1 MSNLTIDNSN
11 YLKYKFFNSLFLG
24 ISVGSYIT
32 IYSPLDIKTFSIG
45 GIFLAVAMIV
55 IAKYYNK
62 IINIYYFKQISL
74 IVEYC
79 ILISLLILLIFSFS
93 YAISLAIYVIYQI
106 TFSFGSYLVR
116 AETMLFNEK
125 KIISKLD
132 VIKQQGTLIGMGF
145 SFVFY
150 KLIENYLLSG
160 TVLSMK
166 LDDNEIQVYY
176 VHFVLVIVQL
186 ITIVFLTNS
195 FIVRKHQNQ

>member
-1 MSNLTIDNSN
+1 MSNLTIDNFN

-45 GIFLAVAMIV
+45 GIFLAFAMIV
-55 IAKYYNK
+55 IAKYYNE
-62 IINIYYFKQISL
+62 IININYFKKISL

-116 AETMLFNEK
+116 TETMLFNEK
-125 KIISKLD
+125 EIISKLD
-132 VIKQQGTLIGMGF
+132 VIKQKGTLIGMGF

-150 KLIENYLLSG
+150 KLIENYLLI
-160 TVLSMK
+160 
-166 LDDNEIQVYY
+166 DDNETQVYY

>member
-24 ISVGSYIT
+24 VSVGSYIT

-62 IINIYYFKQISL
+62 IININYFKKIS
-74 IVEYC
+74 ITVEYC

-93 YAISLAIYVIYQI
+93 YAISLAIYIIYQI

-116 AETMLFNEK
+116 TETMLFNEK

-150 KLIENYLLSG
+150 KLIENYLLI
-160 TVLSMK
+160 
-166 LDDNEIQVYY
+166 DDNETQVYY

-186 ITIVFLTNS
+186 MTIVFLTNS
-195 FIVRKHQNQ
+195 FVVRKHQNQ

>member
-116 AETMLFNEK
+116 TETMLFNEK
-125 KIISKLD
+125 EIISKLD

-166 LDDNEIQVYY
+166 LDNNEIQVYY

-195 FIVRKHQNQ
+195 FTVRKHQNQ

>member
-24 ISVGSYIT
+24 VSVGSYIT

-45 GIFLAVAMIV
+45 GIFLAVAMII

-62 IINIYYFKQISL
+62 IININYFKKISL
-74 IVEYC
+74 TAEYC
-79 ILISLLILLIFSFS
+79 ILLSLLILLIFSYS
-93 YAISLAIYVIYQI
+93 YTISLAIYIIYQI

-116 AETMLFNEK
+116 TETMLFNEK

-150 KLIENYLLSG
+150 KLIENYLLI
-160 TVLSMK
+160 
-166 LDDNEIQVYY
+166 DDNETQVYY

>member
-24 ISVGSYIT
+24 VSVGSYIT

-45 GIFLAVAMIV
+45 GIFLAIAMII
-55 IAKYYNK
+55 IAKYYHK
-62 IINIYYFKQISL
+62 IININYFKKISL
-74 IVEYC
+74 TAEYC

-93 YAISLAIYVIYQI
+93 YAISLAIYIIYQI

-116 AETMLFNEK
+116 TETMLFNEK

-132 VIKQQGTLIGMGF
+132 IIKQQGTLIGMGF

-150 KLIENYLLSG
+150 KLIENYLLI
-160 TVLSMK
+160 
-166 LDDNEIQVYY
+166 DDNETQVYY

>member
-55 IAKYYNK
+55 IAKYYNE
-62 IINIYYFKQISL
+62 IINVNYFKKISL

-93 YAISLAIYVIYQI
+93 YAISLVIYVIYQI

-150 KLIENYLLSG
+150 KLIENYLLI
-160 TVLSMK
+160 
-166 LDDNEIQVYY
+166 DDNETQVYY

>member
-1 MSNLTIDNSN
+1 MSNLSIDNSK

-45 GIFLAVAMIV
+45 GIFLAIAMII
-55 IAKYYNK
+55 IAKYYHK
-62 IINIYYFKQISL
+62 IININYFKKISL
-74 IVEYC
+74 TAEYC
-79 ILISLLILLIFSFS
+79 ILLSLLILLIFSYS
-93 YAISLAIYVIYQI
+93 YTISLAIYIIYQI

-116 AETMLFNEK
+116 TETMLFNDK

-145 SFVFY
+145 SFVFH
-150 KLIENYLLSG
+150 KLIENYLLI
-160 TVLSMK
+160 
-166 LDDNEIQVYY
+166 DDNETQVYY

-186 ITIVFLTNS
+186 MTIVFLTNS
-195 FIVRKHQNQ
+195 FVVRKHQNQ

>member
-55 IAKYYNK
+55 IAKYYNE
-62 IINIYYFKQISL
+62 IININYFKKISL

-116 AETMLFNEK
+116 TETMLFNEK
-125 KIISKLD
+125 EIISKLD

-150 KLIENYLLSG
+150 KLIESYLLI
-160 TVLSMK
+160 
-166 LDDNEIQVYY
+166 DDNETQVYY

>member
-1 MSNLTIDNSN
+1 ITRMSNLTIDNSN

-62 IINIYYFKQISL
+62 IININYFKKISL

-125 KIISKLD
+125 EIISKLD

-150 KLIENYLLSG
+150 KLIENYLLI
-160 TVLSMK
+160 
-166 LDDNEIQVYY
+166 DDNETQVYY

>member
-55 IAKYYNK
+55 IAKYYNE
-62 IINIYYFKQISL
+62 IINVNYFKKISL

-116 AETMLFNEK
+116 TETMLFNEK
-125 KIISKLD
+125 EIISKLD

-150 KLIENYLLSG
+150 KLIENYLLI
-160 TVLSMK
+160 
-166 LDDNEIQVYY
+166 DDNETQVYY

-186 ITIVFLTNS
+186 ITIMFLTNS

>member
-24 ISVGSYIT
+24 VSVGSYIT

-62 IINIYYFKQISL
+62 IININYFKKIS
-74 IVEYC
+74 ITVEYC
-79 ILISLLILLIFSFS
+79 ILISLLILLIFSYS
-93 YAISLAIYVIYQI
+93 YAISLAIYIIYQI

-116 AETMLFNEK
+116 TETMLFNEK

-150 KLIENYLLSG
+150 KLIENYLLI
-160 TVLSMK
+160 
-166 LDDNEIQVYY
+166 DDNETQVYY

>member
-62 IINIYYFKQISL
+62 IININFFKKISL
-74 IVEYC
+74 TVEYC
-79 ILISLLILLIFSFS
+79 ILISLLILLIFSYS
-93 YAISLAIYVIYQI
+93 YAISLAIYIIYQI

-116 AETMLFNEK
+116 TETMLFNDK

-150 KLIENYLLSG
+150 KLIENYLLI
-160 TVLSMK
+160 
-166 LDDNEIQVYY
+166 DDNETQVYY

-186 ITIVFLTNS
+186 MTIVFLTNS
-195 FIVRKHQNQ
+195 FVVRKHQNQ

>member
-24 ISVGSYIT
+24 VSVGSYIT

-62 IINIYYFKQISL
+62 IININYFKKIS
-74 IVEYC
+74 ITVEYC

-93 YAISLAIYVIYQI
+93 YAISLAIYIIYQI

-116 AETMLFNEK
+116 TETMLFNEK

-150 KLIENYLLSG
+150 KLIENYLLI
-160 TVLSMK
+160 
-166 LDDNEIQVYY
+166 DDNETQVYY

>member
-55 IAKYYNK
+55 IAKYYNE
-62 IINIYYFKQISL
+62 IININYFKKISL

-116 AETMLFNEK
+116 TETMLFNEK
-125 KIISKLD
+125 EIISKLD

-150 KLIENYLLSG
+150 KLIENYLLI
-160 TVLSMK
+160 
-166 LDDNEIQVYY
+166 DDNETQVYY
-176 VHFVLVIVQL
+176 VHFVLLIVQI

>member
-24 ISVGSYIT
+24 VSVGSYIT

-62 IINIYYFKQISL
+62 IININFFKKISL
-74 IVEYC
+74 TVEYC
-79 ILISLLILLIFSFS
+79 ILISLVILLIFSFS
-93 YAISLAIYVIYQI
+93 YAISLAIYIIYQI

-116 AETMLFNEK
+116 TETMLFNEK

-150 KLIENYLLSG
+150 KLIENYLLI
-160 TVLSMK
+160 
-166 LDDNEIQVYY
+166 DDNETQVYY

-186 ITIVFLTNS
+186 MTIVFLTNS
-195 FIVRKHQNQ
+195 FVVRKHQNQ

>member
-195 FIVRKHQNQ
+195 FVVRKHQNQ

>member
-62 IINIYYFKQISL
+62 IININYFKKISL

-116 AETMLFNEK
+116 TETMLFNEK
-125 KIISKLD
+125 EIISKLD

-150 KLIENYLLSG
+150 KLIENYLLI
-160 TVLSMK
+160 
-166 LDDNEIQVYY
+166 DDNEIQVYY

>member
-1 MSNLTIDNSN
+1 MSNLTIDNYN

-55 IAKYYNK
+55 IAKYYNE
-62 IINIYYFKQISL
+62 IININYFKKISL

-116 AETMLFNEK
+116 TETMLFNEK
-125 KIISKLD
+125 EIISKLD

-150 KLIENYLLSG
+150 KLIENYLLI
-160 TVLSMK
+160 
-166 LDDNEIQVYY
+166 DDNETQVYY

>member
-62 IINIYYFKQISL
+62 IINIYYFKQITL

-125 KIISKLD
+125 EIISKLD

-150 KLIENYLLSG
+150 KLIENYLLI
-160 TVLSMK
+160 
-166 LDDNEIQVYY
+166 DDNETQVYY

>member
-55 IAKYYNK
+55 IAKYYNE
-62 IINIYYFKQISL
+62 IININYFKMISL

-116 AETMLFNEK
+116 TETMLFNEK
-125 KIISKLD
+125 EIISKLD

-150 KLIENYLLSG
+150 KLIENYLLI
-160 TVLSMK
+160 
-166 LDDNEIQVYY
+166 DDNETQVYY

>member
-24 ISVGSYIT
+24 VSVGSYIT

-45 GIFLAVAMIV
+45 GIFLAIAMII
-55 IAKYYNK
+55 IAKYYHK
-62 IINIYYFKQISL
+62 IININYFKKISL
-74 IVEYC
+74 TAEYC

-93 YAISLAIYVIYQI
+93 YSTSLAIYIIYQI

-116 AETMLFNEK
+116 TETMLFNEK

-132 VIKQQGTLIGMGF
+132 IIKQQGTLIGMGF

-150 KLIENYLLSG
+150 KLIENYLLI
-160 TVLSMK
+160 
-166 LDDNEIQVYY
+166 DDNETQVYY

>member
-1 MSNLTIDNSN
+1 MSNLSIDNSK

-45 GIFLAVAMIV
+45 GIFLAVAMII
-55 IAKYYNK
+55 IAKYYHK
-62 IINIYYFKQISL
+62 IININYFKKISL
-74 IVEYC
+74 TAEYC
-79 ILISLLILLIFSFS
+79 ILLSLLILLIFSYS
-93 YAISLAIYVIYQI
+93 YAISLAIYIIYQI

-116 AETMLFNEK
+116 TETMLFNDK

-150 KLIENYLLSG
+150 KLIENYLLI
-160 TVLSMK
+160 
-166 LDDNEIQVYY
+166 DDNETQVYY

-186 ITIVFLTNS
+186 MTIVFLTNS
-195 FIVRKHQNQ
+195 FVVRKHQNQ

>member
-1 MSNLTIDNSN
+1 MSDLSIVNSK

-45 GIFLAVAMIV
+45 GIFLAIAMII
-55 IAKYYNK
+55 IAKYYHK
-62 IINIYYFKQISL
+62 IININYFKKISL
-74 IVEYC
+74 TAEYC
-79 ILISLLILLIFSFS
+79 ILLSLLILLIFSYS
-93 YAISLAIYVIYQI
+93 YAISLAIYIIYQI

-116 AETMLFNEK
+116 TETMLFNDK

-150 KLIENYLLSG
+150 KLIENYLLI
-160 TVLSMK
+160 
-166 LDDNEIQVYY
+166 DDNETQVYY

-186 ITIVFLTNS
+186 MTIVFLTNS
-195 FIVRKHQNQ
+195 FVVRKHQNQ

>member
-1 MSNLTIDNSN
+1 MSNLSIDNSK

-45 GIFLAVAMIV
+45 GIFLAVAMII
-55 IAKYYNK
+55 IAKYYHK
-62 IINIYYFKQISL
+62 IININYFKKISL
-74 IVEYC
+74 TAEYC

-116 AETMLFNEK
+116 TETMLFNEK

-150 KLIENYLLSG
+150 KLIENYLLI
-160 TVLSMK
+160 
-166 LDDNEIQVYY
+166 DDNETQVYY

>member
-55 IAKYYNK
+55 IAKYYNE
-62 IINIYYFKQISL
+62 IININYFKKISL

-150 KLIENYLLSG
+150 KLIENYLLI
-160 TVLSMK
+160 
-166 LDDNEIQVYY
+166 DDNETQVYY

-186 ITIVFLTNS
+186 ITILFLTNS

>member
-11 YLKYKFFNSLFLG
+11 YIKYKFFNSLFLG
-24 ISVGSYIT
+24 VSVGSYIT

-55 IAKYYNK
+55 IAKYYNE
-62 IINIYYFKQISL
+62 IININYFKKISL

-79 ILISLLILLIFSFS
+79 ILISLLILLIFSYS

-116 AETMLFNEK
+116 TETMLFNEK

-150 KLIENYLLSG
+150 KLIENYLLI
-160 TVLSMK
+160 
-166 LDDNEIQVYY
+166 DDNETQVYY

>member
-1 MSNLTIDNSN
+1 MSNLSIDNSK

-32 IYSPLDIKTFSIG
+32 IYSPLDIKTFSLG
-45 GIFLAVAMIV
+45 GIFLAVAMII
-55 IAKYYNK
+55 IAKYYHK
-62 IINIYYFKQISL
+62 IININYFKKISL
-74 IVEYC
+74 TAEYC
-79 ILISLLILLIFSFS
+79 ILLSLLILLIFSYS
-93 YAISLAIYVIYQI
+93 YAISLAIYIIYQI

-116 AETMLFNEK
+116 TETMLFNDK

-150 KLIENYLLSG
+150 KLIENYLLI
-160 TVLSMK
+160 
-166 LDDNEIQVYY
+166 DDNETQVYY

-186 ITIVFLTNS
+186 MTIVFLTNS
-195 FIVRKHQNQ
+195 FVVRKHQNQ

>member
-125 KIISKLD
+125 EIISKLD

-150 KLIENYLLSG
+150 KLIENYLLI
-160 TVLSMK
+160 
-166 LDDNEIQVYY
+166 DDNETQVYY

>member
-62 IINIYYFKQISL
+62 IINIYYFRQISL

-150 KLIENYLLSG
+150 KLIENYLLI
-160 TVLSMK
+160 
-166 LDDNEIQVYY
+166 DDNETQVYY

>member
-55 IAKYYNK
+55 IAKYYNE
-62 IINIYYFKQISL
+62 IININYFKKISL

-116 AETMLFNEK
+116 TETMLFNEK
-125 KIISKLD
+125 EIISKLD

-150 KLIENYLLSG
+150 KLIENYLLI
-160 TVLSMK
+160 
-166 LDDNEIQVYY
+166 DDNETQVYY

>member
-62 IINIYYFKQISL
+62 IININYFKKIS
-74 IVEYC
+74 ITVEYC
-79 ILISLLILLIFSFS
+79 ILISLLILLIFSYS
-93 YAISLAIYVIYQI
+93 YAISLAIYIIYQI

-116 AETMLFNEK
+116 TETMLFNEK

-150 KLIENYLLSG
+150 KLIENYLLI
-160 TVLSMK
+160 
-166 LDDNEIQVYY
+166 DDNETQVYY

>member
-55 IAKYYNK
+55 IAKYYNE
-62 IINIYYFKQISL
+62 IININYFKKISL

-116 AETMLFNEK
+116 TETMLFNEK

-150 KLIENYLLSG
+150 KLIENYLLI
-160 TVLSMK
+160 
-166 LDDNEIQVYY
+166 DDNETQVYY